1 MKIPVYDKADKVVG
15 EMEVSDAIFN
25 RPWNPD
31 LLHQAIV
38 TIAAN
43 RREPIAHTKQRD
55 EVSGGGK
62 TPWRQKGTGRAR
74 HGSTR
79 SPLWKGGGA
88 TFGPRNDRDFSKKLP
103 KKMAKAALYVAL
115 SKKLADGEL
124 RVIESLGVKEAKT
137 RELRWLSASTLII
150 PAPAERATVFRASA
164 NLARVQ
170 AMEPRSLNAE
180 AVVKFKRIL
189 IEKAAVEAIV

>member
-1 MKIPVYDKADKVVG
+1 MKVPVYDKADKVVG

-25 RPWNPD
+25 RPWNAD
-31 LLHQAIV
+31 LLHQAVV

-62 TPWRQKGTGRAR
+62 KPWRQKGTGRAR

-79 SPLWKGGGA
+79 SPLWKGGGVS
-88 TFGPRNDRDFSKKLP
+88 FGPRNDRDFSKKLP

-124 RVIESLGVKEAKT
+124 RIIESLGVKEAKT
-137 RELRWLSASTLII
+137 RELRWLTASTLIV
-150 PAPAERATVFRASA
+150 PASAGRVIVFRASM
-164 NLARVQ
+164 NLARVT
-170 AMEPRSLNAE
+170 AMEPRCLNAE
-180 AVVKFKRIL
+180 AVMKCKRVL
-189 IEKAAVEAIV
+189 IEKDAVAAIV